1 MAELTEGTCEGA
13 QGCRM
18 YMRLRWSP
26 NLRRCVRS
34 MSRLSRESDQGRC
47 RSWQASEKP
56 RSCGIR
62 ILCAQLR
69 WRLLGRGATLRHGFH
84 RIATTKAIDRANH
97 KARARISWAA
107 WFVDMNLGSGL
118 RLRRAAVQAME
129 ELDAG
134 RLQLVVAAEVVASG
148 SRRTHLQMGA
158 LSSAGWGDQGGAA
171 AWLLCS

>member
-34 MSRLSRESDQGRC
+34 MSRLSRGSDQGQC

-62 ILCAQLR
+62 ILYAQLR
-69 WRLLGRGATLRHGFH
+69 WRLLGRGATLRVCLGEHKILRSNWLSQLL
-84 RIATTKAIDRANH
+84 RIWK
-97 KARARISWAA
+97 SWA
-107 WFVDMNLGSGL
+107 S
-118 RLRRAAVQAME
+118 
-129 ELDAG
+129 
-134 RLQLVVAAEVVASG
+134 QLLASSSFTRFYNYSFLESG
-148 SRRTHLQMGA
+148 SKSKLF
-158 LSSAGWGDQGGAA
+158 GGASDSERN
-171 AWLLCS
+171 CSS

>member
-34 MSRLSRESDQGRC
+34 MSRLSRGSDQGQC

-56 RSCGIR
+56 RSCGIP
-62 ILCAQLR
+62 
-69 WRLLGRGATLRHGFH
+69 
-84 RIATTKAIDRANH
+84 IDRANH

-134 RLQLVVAAEVVASG
+134 RLQLVVAAAVVASG

-171 AWLLCS
+171 AWLWCS